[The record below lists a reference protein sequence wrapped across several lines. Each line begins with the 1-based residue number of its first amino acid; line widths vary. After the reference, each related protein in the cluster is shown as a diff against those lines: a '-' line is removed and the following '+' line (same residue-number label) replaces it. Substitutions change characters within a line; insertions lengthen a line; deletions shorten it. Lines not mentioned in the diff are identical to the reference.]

1 MGVFID
7 ALNNSDSEYIRAVE
21 QIKDII
27 SRRTRMPFHHPDI
40 IFNNTSTGR
49 ACNKLI
55 AKTHEFTHK
64 VRLWVNTINV
74 GYEEALHVYKHEFWV
89 YNQGAVSTLLI
100 KIDKFSNLQYGTHYM
115 YV

>member
-1 MGVFID
+1 MGFFDHQLLATHTNLFGCYANYDPQFTMHRLKIVPLTIMVVFPVKSGTSMGVFID
-7 ALNNSDSEYIRAVE
+7 ALNNSDSEYIGAVE

-40 IFNNTSTGR
+40 IFNNTSSGR

-64 VRLWVNTINV
+64 VRL
-74 GYEEALHVYKHEFWV
+74 
-89 YNQGAVSTLLI
+89 
-100 KIDKFSNLQYGTHYM
+100 
-115 YV
+115 